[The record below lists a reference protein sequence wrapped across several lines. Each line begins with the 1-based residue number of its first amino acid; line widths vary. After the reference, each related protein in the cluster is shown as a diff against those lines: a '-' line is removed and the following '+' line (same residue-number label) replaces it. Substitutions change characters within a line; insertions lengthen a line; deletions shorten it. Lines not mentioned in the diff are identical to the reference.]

1 MESLFLAM
9 VIESYSESITEN
21 SAVINPYQIDDY
33 LLKWSDYDPQG
44 SGWVSVNDFAFLMF
58 ELNSPLGF
66 KDEK

>member
-33 LLKWSDYDPQG
+33 LLKWSDYDP
-44 SGWVSVNDFAFLMF
+44 
-58 ELNSPLGF
+58 
-66 KDEK
+66 